1 MLEDIDYKYVNNAD
15 CISKNLETTKARM
28 AVQWQKIVNNED
40 ENEFCVK
47 YNLTKNLVTK
57 TLKDGRISLRMAA
70 ALAQELSVNPYFL
83 TCDSDNFKEFSDEQ
97 LQKFL
102 TENGYEKPPEPVV
115 SSEETKTGGTDAN
128 AAGSSLTE
136 ASGMEKGATNTK
148 EGAVGQKE
156 VRVVHQNPYVEI
168 LRTRIE
174 DKFLSISSEELNK
187 IESITERNA
196 LELLKSLYLRAEYD
210 EEIKRIGVIVKLAL
224 LL

>member
-1 MLEDIDYKYVNNAD
+1 MLEDLDYKYVNNTN
-15 CISKNLETTKARM
+15 CISKDLETTKVRM
-28 AVQWQKIVNNED
+28 AVQWQKIVSNEE
-40 ENEFCVK
+40 ENEFCTK

-57 TLKDGRISLRMAA
+57 TLKDGRISLRIAA

-83 TCDSDNFKEFSDEQ
+83 ICDSDNFKEYSEEQ

-115 SSEETKTGGTDAN
+115 NNEATKTGTEAN
-128 AAGSSLTE
+128 TADSSSAE
-136 ASGMEKGATNTK
+136 ASGTAKGAIDTK
-148 EGAVGQKE
+148 EEARSKAV
-156 VRVVHQNPYVEI
+156 RAVHKNPYVEI

-174 DKFLSISSEELNK
+174 DKILAMSSEELNK